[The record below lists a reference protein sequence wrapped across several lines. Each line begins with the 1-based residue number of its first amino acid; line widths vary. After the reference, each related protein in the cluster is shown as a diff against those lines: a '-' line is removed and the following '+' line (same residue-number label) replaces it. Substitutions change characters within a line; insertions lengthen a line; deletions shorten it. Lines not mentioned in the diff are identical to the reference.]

1 MTIWHCP
8 LCSISL
14 QKAVTKCPRC
24 RAILSLEN
32 CDLLLKSADADRKVI
47 RQAIE
52 RLQEI
57 ALDDYTFE
65 QHFNIGLAYLNEKNF
80 VEGMEHLRAAAR
92 LNPND
97 SSLRAQI
104 SVLEKQ
110 ISIEKEAAEALKKQP
125 VVMVIDDSPTIR
137 KLVAVTLERQ
147 GYKVVIAADGMQAIS
162 KLNETSPDLV
172 LLDIN
177 MPYMDGH
184 QVCKVLKGNSATKQ
198 VPIVMLS
205 GKDGF
210 IDKVRARIS
219 GATEFITKPV
229 DPNILLA
236 VVQKYFKSQR

>member
-1 MTIWHCP
+1 
-8 LCSISL
+8 
-14 QKAVTKCPRC
+14 
-24 RAILSLEN
+24 
-32 CDLLLKSADADRKVI
+32 LLKSADADRKVI